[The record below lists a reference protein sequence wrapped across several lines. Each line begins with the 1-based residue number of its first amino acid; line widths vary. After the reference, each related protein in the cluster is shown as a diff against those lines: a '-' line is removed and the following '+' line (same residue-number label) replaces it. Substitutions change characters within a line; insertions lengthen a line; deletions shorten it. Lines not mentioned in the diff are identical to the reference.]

1 MKICRL
7 KMIKESLFGD
17 ENKEIEYFISEYH
30 ENETDLHVRYREENQ
45 GATTTIV
52 ANAEQIK
59 IIRSGEVTSN
69 IPLSLNE
76 RQTVVIDSPYGQMY
90 MESKALVIVKKDN
103 VIHVE
108 YQLLQEQQVIGH
120 YKITW
125 QLLKEEIA

>member
-30 ENETDLHVRYREENQ
+30 EIETDLHVRYREENQ

-90 MESKALVIVKKDN
+90 MESEALVIVKKDN

-108 YQLLQEQQVIGH
+108 YQLLQEQQIIGH

-125 QLLKEEIA
+125 QLLKEELA